1 MTNTPQQKT
10 VVVGV
15 EGPAGCRAAIR
26 LAAEEANYR
35 GAELIAV
42 MAYSGERA
50 LGAPARAVATLRT
63 ADDERIVAEASLR
76 DAVFDALGDQ
86 ADKVQLSAV
95 LGLAGRKLVETAQR
109 VNAQLLV
116 LAGRGS
122 ASMLLGTV
130 SQYVLRKA
138 PCPVLVVPE
147 ASRETLPE
155 GCRSGPGFDG
165 APGAA
170 EPAAGGTER
179 QGNLQRPAIKRG
191 RIRANPADAG
201 GDRSSRARRGS
212 REQLWQRSGREGDG
226 GRSRVAW
233 HQLSAWGHL

>member
-1 MTNTPQQKT
+1 MTNTPQQKN
-10 VVVGV
+10 VVVGI
-15 EGPAGCRAAIR
+15 EGSGSSRAAIR
-26 LAAEEANYR
+26 LAAQEARYR

-50 LGAPARAVATLRT
+50 LGAPAVRPVATLRT
-63 ADDERIVAEASLR
+63 ADDERMVAEAALR

-86 ADKVQLSAV
+86 AGKVQLRTV

-109 VNAQLLV
+109 VNAQLIV

-147 ASRETLPE
+147 TSPHALTGL
-155 GCRSGPGFDG
+155 G
-165 APGAA
+165 
-170 EPAAGGTER
+170 
-179 QGNLQRPAIKRG
+179 
-191 RIRANPADAG
+191 
-201 GDRSSRARRGS
+201 
-212 REQLWQRSGREGDG
+212 
-226 GRSRVAW
+226 
-233 HQLSAWGHL
+233 